1 MTYPYMISSR
11 PWGVYS
17 RTRDFS
23 AEKFALG
30 EPLAMAAKSGAV
42 YDRERSCLIMESFGQ
57 NISVSFPEGD
67 IFFLDTDHSPHF
79 PLCICA
85 LNYLVRADGTPL
97 SGKYISYRELENG
110 HVFYKAF
117 RRESINMLSAC
128 LPGKNPQLFTEA
140 ARQLGGFVGEGAD
153 LACTLY
159 PLPRFP
165 VTVKLWF
172 PDDEMEGSANILFDS
187 SANHYLHTE
196 DIAAIGDL
204 AAHYLVKQYQLLAS
218 SKRS

>member
-1 MTYPYMISSR
+1 MISNR

-23 AEKFALG
+23 VEKLSLG
-30 EPLAMAAKSGAV
+30 DPLAMAARSGTIF
-42 YDRERSCLIMESFGQ
+42 DQDRSCFIVESFGQ
-57 NISVSFPEGD
+57 NLSVSFPEGD
-67 IFFLDTDHSPHF
+67 IFFLDTVHSPHF
-79 PLCICA
+79 SLCICA
-85 LNYLVRADGTPL
+85 LNYLPRADGTPL
-97 SGKYISYRELENG
+97 SGKHISYRELENG
-110 HVFYKAF
+110 HVYYAAF

-128 LPGKNPQLFTEA
+128 LPGKNPRLFAEA
-140 ARQLGGFVGEGAD
+140 ARKLGGSVGEGAD

-165 VTVKLWF
+165 VTIKLWF

-196 DIAAIGDL
+196 DIAAVGEL
-204 AAHYLVKQYQLLAS
+204 AARFLVKQYQLLAS
-218 SKRS
+218 S